1 MAEGRNTDRFKPTK
15 GQGLF
20 SSNLRTQEVEV
31 NPPTSVHTPNQS
43 DTEGEVRMY
52 TEEET

>member
-1 MAEGRNTDRFKPTK
+1 MAEGRNADRFKPTK
-15 GQGLF
+15 GKWLF